1 MRVTTPPTGGRL
13 TGTACSP
20 SEPRAKY
27 GLYWGFQA
35 RVAASL
41 GDVFSQSPYPGGY
54 DLLVGS
60 APKRGDSTRGLSVAP
75 KKHTLVVFGGEGGI
89 DAAVDNDEGLA
100 TLNQDTRA
108 LFDLY
113 LGFGTHAGTREMR
126 LEEEMTVA
134 LTTLEIARVE
144 EGQGQGESQGEGEGE
159 DEGDDDDE
167 DEDDSCE
174 REKSTRITSI

>member
-1 MRVTTPPTGGRL
+1 
-13 TGTACSP
+13 
-20 SEPRAKY
+20 
-27 GLYWGFQA
+27 
-35 RVAASL
+35 VAASL

-60 APKRGDSTRGLSVAP
+60 APKRGDSTCGLSVAP

-89 DAAVDNDEGLA
+89 DAAVDGDEGLT

-113 LGFGTHAGTREMR
+113 LGFGAHAGTREMR

-134 LTTLEIARVE
+134 LTTLEIARVV
-144 EGQGQGESQGEGEGE
+144 EGEGKGD
-159 DEGDDDDE
+159 DEGDDEDDE
-167 DEDDSCE
+167 
-174 REKSTRITSI
+174 